1 MGIPVVQCSRTYLVV
16 ATSLALEYPLLWVL
30 RTLPVHNIVALINI
44 IIPGHVS
51 DGERALI
58 STQLPP
64 PWDHRRNP

>member
-44 IIPGHVS
+44 IIPGHES
-51 DGERALI
+51 LMDNMKMFARA
-58 STQLPP
+58 QQGQ
-64 PWDHRRNP
+64 R